1 MTLEARIRGQ
11 IEARI
16 RSGEWKPGT
25 RIPFEHE
32 LVAEHGCARATVNKA
47 LSRLAREGLIER
59 RRRAGSFVAR
69 PQFRSAVI
77 GVPDIGLLVAARGEP
92 YRWQLA
98 DRGVDQEAPDPVIER
113 ARGRWLRL
121 AGLHHASA
129 RPFGWEARWIDLAT
143 VPEAEAVDFAAEAP
157 APGCLV
163 MSPGA
168 TRATASARWRRH
180 PRSRVGSALF
190 RAHPASRSSDG
201 PGAAGNPLPLSA
213 SFFPATATIW
223 SRISHPSADTKTPE
237 PLPARA
243 LSF

>member
-11 IEARI
+11 IESRI
-16 RSGEWKPGT
+16 RSGEWAPGT

-92 YRWQLA
+92 YRWELA
-98 DRGVDQEAPDPVIER
+98 DRGIDVAAPDQAV
-113 ARGRWLRL
+113 ARPHGRWLRL

-129 RPFGWEARWIDLAT
+129 SPFGWEARWIDLAT
-143 VPEAEAVDFAAEAP
+143 VPEAEAVDFTQEAP
-157 APGCLV
+157 GTWLLGHVPWSDARHRISAVAATSAIARRLGLSAGAPCLQV
-163 MSPGA
+163 ERW
-168 TRATASARWRRH
+168 TWRRGA
-180 PRSRVGSALF
+180 PVTYVRQIF
-190 RAHPASRSSDG
+190 
-201 PGAAGNPLPLSA
+201 PGDRYDLVEDFAP
-213 SFFPATATIW
+213 
-223 SRISHPSADTKTPE
+223 
-237 PLPARA
+237 
-243 LSF
+243 

>member
-1 MTLEARIRGQ
+1 MTIEARIRGE

-16 RSGEWKPGT
+16 RSGEWAPGT

-92 YRWQLA
+92 YAWQLA
-98 DRGVDQEAPDPVIER
+98 ERGIDLEAPDEAVSR
-113 ARGRWLRL
+113 TAGRWLRL

-129 RPFGWEARWIDLAT
+129 SPFGWETRWIDLLT
-143 VPEAEAVDFAAEAP
+143 VPEAEAVDFAADAPGAWLLGHVPWSDARHRISAVAATPAAARRLGLANGTPCLQVERWTWRRGQPVTFVRQLFPGDRYDLVEDFAP
-157 APGCLV
+157 AQ
-163 MSPGA
+163 
-168 TRATASARWRRH
+168 
-180 PRSRVGSALF
+180 
-190 RAHPASRSSDG
+190 
-201 PGAAGNPLPLSA
+201 
-213 SFFPATATIW
+213 
-223 SRISHPSADTKTPE
+223 
-237 PLPARA
+237 
-243 LSF
+243 

>member
-98 DRGVDQEAPDPVIER
+98 DRGVDDKAPDEALARP
-113 ARGRWLRL
+113 RGRWLRL
-121 AGLHHASA
+121 GGLHHASA
-129 RPFGWEARWIDLAT
+129 SPFGWEARWIDLHT
-143 VPEAEAVDFAAEAP
+143 VPEAEAADFAQEAP
-157 APGCLV
+157 GTWLLGRVPWSDARHRISAVAATPGIARRLSLAPGAPCLQV
-163 MSPGA
+163 ERW
-168 TRATASARWRRH
+168 TWRRGE
-180 PRSRVGSALF
+180 PVTYVRQTF
-190 RAHPASRSSDG
+190 
-201 PGAAGNPLPLSA
+201 PGDRYDLVEDFAP
-213 SFFPATATIW
+213 
-223 SRISHPSADTKTPE
+223 
-237 PLPARA
+237 
-243 LSF
+243 